1 MDPFREMDRE
11 VHLDPG
17 NGREL
22 PGAEGRAEQQLGYG
36 ALIRLDCDS
45 SPVGTGAKVSQL
57 YKHPM
62 LGDTWRLVNHTARA
76 WTKTKRGYSQI
87 KRESNWVYNRVV
99 SNRMNLLGRPFMVV
113 VDHKPLLPL
122 YNGLGRPK
130 QDRVDCHGM
139 KLEAYRIEM
148 KWEY

>member
-1 MDPFREMDRE
+1 M
-11 VHLDPG
+11 
-17 NGREL
+17 
-22 PGAEGRAEQQLGYG
+22 
-36 ALIRLDCDS
+36 
-45 SPVGTGAKVSQL
+45 

-113 VDHKPLLPL
+113 VDNKPLLPL